1 MIRLLLLDVDG
12 CMSDGRIIYNEK
24 GEETKNFNV
33 KDGFIIRSWLTMGHH
48 IAIIT
53 GRESAIVANRAKEL
67 RIPYLF
73 QGIDDKLAV
82 AQKLCSEL
90 GLEPHEVAAIGDDVN
105 DYNMLQWVGQ
115 GYTPKDGSHY
125 LHAVA
130 TVLEKNG
137 GDAVVREMIEK
148 VIDHNGE
155 REKFLSLWI

>member
-1 MIRLLLLDVDG
+1 MIQLLLLDVDG
-12 CMSDGRIIYNEK
+12 CMTDGRIIYNEK
-24 GEETKNFNV
+24 GEEIKNFNV
-33 KDGFIIRSWLTMGHH
+33 KDGFIIRSWLKMGHSV
-48 IAIIT
+48 AIIT

-73 QGIDDKLAV
+73 QGVDDKLSV
-82 AQKLCSEL
+82 AQKLCEEL
-90 GLEPHEVAAIGDDVN
+90 GIESHQVAAIGDDLN

-115 GYTPKDGSHY
+115 GYTPKDGSHH
-125 LHAVA
+125 LHGVA
-130 TVLEKNG
+130 TVLENIG